1 MKIKRIGAAV
11 LGICLICIM
20 GLGDRP
26 AAADEM
32 PEPVRIIK
40 YVPAQTEKIP
50 EEEPADDAIQMT
62 EAEPLGEFTITA
74 YCACEK
80 CCGQWSNV
88 DRPLTASGD
97 PAEEGITVGADW
109 GLLPAGSVIYI
120 DGLGERIV
128 QDKPADWIVERYSG
142 RILDVYFE
150 SHEAALAFGKQK
162 MYIWRLS

>member
-1 MKIKRIGAAV
+1 MKVKRIGAAV
-11 LGICLICIM
+11 LGVFMICAM

-26 AAADEM
+26 AAAE
-32 PEPVRIIK
+32 ETPVRIVK
-40 YVPAQTEKIP
+40 YIPA
-50 EEEPADDAIQMT
+50 EESIEEAIQMT

-88 DRPLTASGD
+88 DKPLTASGE

-109 GLLPAGSVIYI
+109 GILPAGTVIYI
-120 DGLGERIV
+120 DGLGERVV
-128 QDKPADWIVERYSG
+128 QDKPADWIVDRYNG
-142 RILDVYFE
+142 KILDVYFE

-162 MYIWRLS
+162 MHVWRI